1 MNNVEPAALGR
12 VLKNFMISD
21 FVIESAF
28 EWRNHR
34 IPTDKAKQKSFG
46 SGLPAL
52 EKARGNLL
60 LRSGG

>member
-52 EKARGNLL
+52 EKAR
-60 LRSGG
+60 